1 MPFVDLSEFLTEND
15 LVVEG
20 LGPRAYSIPA
30 PDAETGLRYTALANI
45 ARKAAKGEEIS
56 DTDVQSLRLDDA
68 EEKEF
73 VNQILGDEVLAQM
86 VEDNLPWPAITRTA
100 QYAFTH
106 FAVSADAARKAFEA
120 GAFSG
125 KAQMPQNRAARR
137 ATQSGRQAS
146 PASRTPRKSPGSTGT
161 RSSTSGGSSK

>member
-15 LVVEG
+15 LVVQG
-20 LGPRAYSIPA
+20 LGPRDYSIPA
-30 PDAETGLRYTALANI
+30 PDAETGLKYTALANV
-45 ARKAAKGEEIS
+45 AKKAARGDDLADI
-56 DTDVQSLRLDDA
+56 DLQSLKLDDA

-73 VNQILGDEVLAQM
+73 TDQILGARVLAEM

-106 FAVSADAARKAFEA
+106 FAVSPEAARKAFEM

-125 KAQMPQNRAARR
+125 KAQTPTNRAARR
-137 ATQSGRQAS
+137 TPKDRQAS
-146 PASRTPRKSPGSTGT
+146 AASRTTRTATPRA
-161 RSSTSGGSSK
+161 